1 MLHCTK
7 YIIIRLI
14 DANEYMAYLKSFT
27 LHFYANV
34 ILDKKQNT
42 QGCPLLGQESLTR
55 V

>member
-7 YIIIRLI
+7 YIIIRF
-14 DANEYMAYLKSFT
+14 ANEYMAYLKSFT
-27 LHFYANV
+27 FHSYGNV